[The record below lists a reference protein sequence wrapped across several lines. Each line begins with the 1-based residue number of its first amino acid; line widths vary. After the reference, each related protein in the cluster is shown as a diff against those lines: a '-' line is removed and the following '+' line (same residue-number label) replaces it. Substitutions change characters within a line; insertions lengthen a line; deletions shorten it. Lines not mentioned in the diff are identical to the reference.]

1 MEHSNPPA
9 AKNPHYA
16 IHNKPSTPIEIPRR
30 CRPILSVSSSPI
42 GRPMSPEL
50 LFEMSPI
57 TSDFPSPPAY
67 SLGLRKSRE
76 PEPFLYHFPAFP
88 ARRHPFGLR
97 TQASSHNAL
106 HSGTTPHPPSTLSV
120 STVSNATNRHPLPC
134 RLEDDD
140 ISPVPLASSRK
151 PNSTI
156 KMTGFSPS
164 TPIQPLV
171 SRQNRSPGRSW
182 KHNTLSPPP
191 RSSSYSSSPWILPG
205 KSDLT
210 EEDLTYLEADPSAF
224 DFEKYLMRR
233 IENQNHICFRE
244 ISLTSIRG

>member
-1 MEHSNPPA
+1 
-9 AKNPHYA
+9 
-16 IHNKPSTPIEIPRR
+16 
-30 CRPILSVSSSPI
+30 
-42 GRPMSPEL
+42 MSPEL

-57 TSDFPSPPAY
+57 TSDFPSPPTHA
-67 SLGLRKSRE
+67 LGLRKSRE

-88 ARRHPFGLR
+88 ARRHTFGLR
-97 TQASSHNAL
+97 TQASSHNTL
-106 HSGTTPHPPSTLSV
+106 HSGTTPHTPSILS
-120 STVSNATNRHPLPC
+120 VSNATNRRPLPC
-134 RLEDDD
+134 RLEDED

-151 PNSTI
+151 TNSTI
-156 KMTGFSPS
+156 KMTGFSPL

-171 SRQNRSPGRSW
+171 SRQNSSPARSW

-205 KSDLT
+205 KSDVI

-224 DFEKYLMRR
+224 DFEKHLMRR
-233 IENQNHICFRE
+233 IENQNHIRFRE